1 MYNLKEWHK
10 IRELLNVFHLAQFP
24 MNTAWGFSQSGT
36 AATPKAVFQFLV
48 LSVPYYC
55 TLLT

>member
-48 LSVPYYC
+48 LSMP
-55 TLLT
+55 